1 MASTKQHGIT
11 PARPGTGASRSPAG
25 RDSRGSHQR
34 RSRRGRLAAVVAA
47 GTALLAAALTVVVL
61 LAGSGPASPPRAPVT
76 APLGASVA
84 SLPYWSIGNGTSVV
98 LSHRHDFTEASPW
111 IYGLTPGGQI
121 EPQYGGGQAAAVTSS
136 IGRLRA
142 EGLRIV
148 PTIANV
154 TGGNW
159 AYQPVARVLHD
170 PALMRQQIA
179 AIVALVRQHDYAGI
193 DIDYEELHAA
203 DRQAFTTYV
212 TELAAALHAHGKV
225 LSVAVFAKISNGGYG
240 PRNAAQDYAAIGR
253 AADQVRLMAYDNH
266 WATSP
271 PGPVAPIGWVRSV
284 LGYARSQIPASK
296 IILGI
301 PLYGYNWVAGHGQ
314 GISWQQA
321 VSLAREHSA
330 RIRYDTASQSPWFS
344 YTDAAGRPHQ
354 VWFENPASSAA
365 KFRLARQAGAGGVF
379 WWMYGHAAPGT
390 WSALSQAP
398 AARPAPAPG
407 GSS

>member
-1 MASTKQHGIT
+1 MDNSRQPVIT
-11 PARPGTGASRSPAG
+11 AARPAGTGTSARRARRGPGGSR
-25 RDSRGSHQR
+25 R
-34 RSRRGRLAAVVAA
+34 RRGRLAAVLAA
-47 GTALLAAALTVVVL
+47 AAALLAAVLAAVTV
-61 LAGSGPASPPRAPVT
+61 LAGSGPAAPPRV
-76 APLGASVA
+76 SVA
-84 SLPYWSIGNGTSVV
+84 SLPYWSISNGTSVV
-98 LSHRHDFTEASPW
+98 ASHRHDFTEASPW
-111 IYGLTPGGQI
+111 IYGLTPGGQVG
-121 EPQYGGGQAAAVTSS
+121 PQYGRGQAAAVTSS

-148 PTIANV
+148 PTIANI
-154 TGGNW
+154 TGGTF

-193 DIDYEELHAA
+193 DIDYEELRAA
-203 DRQAFTTYV
+203 DRQVFTTYI
-212 TELAAALHAHGKV
+212 TELAAALHAHGKI
-225 LSVAVFAKISNGGYG
+225 LSVAVFAKTSNGGYG

-266 WATSP
+266 WASSP

-284 LGYARSQIPASK
+284 LGYARSQIPVSK

-301 PLYGYNWVAGHGQ
+301 PLYGYDWVSPGGHAGHGQ

-321 VSLAREHSA
+321 VSLARQHAA

-344 YTDAAGRPHQ
+344 YTDSTGRPHQ

-365 KFRLARQAGAGGVF
+365 KYQVARQAGAGGVF

-398 AARPAPAPG
+398 AARSAPAPG
-407 GSS
+407 GSP